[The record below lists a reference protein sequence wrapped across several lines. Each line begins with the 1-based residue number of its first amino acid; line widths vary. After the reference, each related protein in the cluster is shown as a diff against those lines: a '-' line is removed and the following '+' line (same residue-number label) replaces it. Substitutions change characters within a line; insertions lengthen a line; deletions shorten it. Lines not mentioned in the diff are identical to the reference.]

1 MQLSTK
7 YGPTAWIH
15 PQIAKNKSE
24 MMPYVNPQ
32 LSAQS
37 SPVPQ
42 SWRQAIDRR
51 VIFTPMQYAVRPA
64 TTLRPDFFAL
74 PDALANVERPFRVEH
89 YLTVKSFDHDRVQM
103 TYSPSCSTKSL
114 TCNNNRQSGLRSNCK
129 KTNSSVVN
137 KQNKTNSGEVN
148 KRKETHTSDAYKRI
162 TDWTIL
168 TNRKHTSCLLA

>member
-1 MQLSTK
+1 MQSEAGFTYYATINKIRPNGMNTSTNCK
-7 YGPTAWIH
+7 KQKRNDALRKSTVICAKFTSAAELASSNRQKSYFYTHAICGKACNYTA
-15 PQIAKNKSE
+15 PG
-24 MMPYVNPQ
+24 
-32 LSAQS
+32 
-37 SPVPQ
+37 
-42 SWRQAIDRR
+42 
-51 VIFTPMQYAVRPA
+51 
-64 TTLRPDFFAL
+64 FFAL

-162 TDWTIL
+162 TD
-168 TNRKHTSCLLA
+168 